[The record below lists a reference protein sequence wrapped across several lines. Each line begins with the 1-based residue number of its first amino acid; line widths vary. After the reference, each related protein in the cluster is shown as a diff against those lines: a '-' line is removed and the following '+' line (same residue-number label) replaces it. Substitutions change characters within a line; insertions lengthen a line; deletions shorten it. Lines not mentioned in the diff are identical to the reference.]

1 MVLLFAVFA
10 AANMYI
16 RDYIP
21 VVAASQGATLDQAAM
36 LVTVVGAMDLV
47 SRLSL
52 GFLAD
57 THLLTPSQIL
67 GAAHL
72 ALGEGLGG
80 GGREGGEGGGY
91 NKY

>member
-72 ALGEGLGG
+72 ALGEGAWD
-80 GGREGGEGGGY
+80 